1 MYVDDFI
8 DYCYCNTNNVCRSL
22 HHVFLKVF
30 TVLLIRDSITKHM
43 NLLIHSWC
51 DIAWNRVG
59 TVIGR

>member
-1 MYVDDFI
+1 MLTILLIIVIATQTMSVDHYIVF
-8 DYCYCNTNNVCRSL
+8 
-22 HHVFLKVF
+22 FLKVF